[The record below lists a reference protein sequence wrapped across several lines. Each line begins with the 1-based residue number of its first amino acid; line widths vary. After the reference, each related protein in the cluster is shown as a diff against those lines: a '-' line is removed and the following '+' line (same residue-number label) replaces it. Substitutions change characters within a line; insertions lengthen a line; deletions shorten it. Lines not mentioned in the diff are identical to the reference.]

1 VRTTVDGSWLERFR
15 SRGLPGRAPALLA
28 VAGLVA
34 SCAGAGPHTL
44 SWPADRTIAVAH
56 GDRIRNWPQAISS
69 VVEVLQGPLGLPPVE
84 FSVSFYPSRGAF
96 ERGLIDSGY
105 PPEIARRTAATLDGV
120 GMPRRVLLY
129 EGAVARTTWTARV
142 AMLAHEI
149 VHVLQYDLAAGRQG
163 TSEQWIRE
171 GYAEWVSMRAL
182 EILHMTGAAGR
193 RNRARRAVALA
204 GSSRLPSLS
213 ELATWEQWADLRTE
227 RPGLPAYPYAFVAT
241 EFLVDRHGVDA
252 VLDYFRR
259 FAVSDDAEGNFAA
272 AFDESRAE
280 LEAAFRGHLAGR

>member
-1 VRTTVDGSWLERFR
+1 M
-15 SRGLPGRAPALLA
+15 A

-105 PPEIARRTAATLDGV
+105 PPGIARRTAATLDGV
-120 GMPRRVLLY
+120 GMPGRVLLY
-129 EGAVARTTWTARV
+129 EGAVARTTWRARV

-149 VHVLQYDLAAGRQG
+149 VHVLQYDLAA
-163 TSEQWIRE
+163 
-171 GYAEWVSMRAL
+171 
-182 EILHMTGAAGR
+182 
-193 RNRARRAVALA
+193 
-204 GSSRLPSLS
+204 
-213 ELATWEQWADLRTE
+213 
-227 RPGLPAYPYAFVAT
+227 
-241 EFLVDRHGVDA
+241 

-259 FAVSDDAEGNFAA
+259 FAVSDDEEGNFAA
-272 AFDESRAE
+272 AFDESKAE
-280 LEAAFRGHLAGR
+280 REAAFRAHLAGR